1 MKQETIEEVFSRAS
15 VLAGFRPAD
24 FTITP
29 LAGYTNRNFHLHNH
43 QHDWVLRIPRAKTNG
58 FIDRAAEAHNQDL
71 AHQLQIAPRV
81 SWRDNQGT
89 TLTPTLSPSRELCA
103 ADFCNDAMLKIIID
117 PIRCLHRSGL
127 KFRGR
132 VNLQELLDSHF
143 AMLSEHDQQRF
154 EPRLRQA
161 ERVLK
166 LLQFRDDAYVASH
179 NDLVLENLM
188 FDHSRLWLI
197 DWEYSAMA
205 SPYWDLATL
214 CNAANLD
221 LQQSQRLLRAY
232 CAGERVM
239 EESILFDYRGLL
251 KLLSDC
257 WMAALAD

>member
-1 MKQETIEEVFSRAS
+1 MKQGIIEEVFSRAS
-15 VLAGFRPAD
+15 ALADFTPAD

-29 LAGYTNRNFHLHNH
+29 LAGYTNLNFHLHNH

-58 FIDRAAEAHNQDL
+58 FIDRAAEAHNQAL

-81 SWRDNQGT
+81 LWRDSQGT

-103 ADFCNDAMLKIIID
+103 ADFGNDAMLKIIVD
-117 PIRCLHRSGL
+117 PIRRLHRSGVP
-127 KFRGR
+127 FRGR
-132 VNLQELLDSHF
+132 VNLQELLYRHF
-143 AMLSEHDQQRF
+143 AMLNEGDQQRLA
-154 EPRLRQA
+154 PRLRQA

-166 LLQFRDDAYVASH
+166 LLQDCDDTYVASH
-179 NDLVLENLM
+179 NDLVLGNLI
-188 FDHSRLWLI
+188 FDNTRLWLI

-221 LQQSQRLLRAY
+221 LQQSQRLLRVY
-232 CAGERVM
+232 CAEQRVM

>member
-1 MKQETIEEVFSRAS
+1 MKQEFIEEVFSRAS
-15 VLAGFRPAD
+15 VLAGFTPAD
-24 FTITP
+24 FTITA

-58 FIDRAAEAHNQDL
+58 FIDRAAEAHNQTL

-81 SWRDNQGT
+81 SWRDSQGT
-89 TLTPTLSPSRELCA
+89 TLTPTLSTSRELCA
-103 ADFCNDAMLKIIID
+103 ADFGNDAMLKIIVD
-117 PIRCLHRSGL
+117 PIRRLHLSGL
-127 KFRGR
+127 PFRGR
-132 VNLQELLDSHF
+132 VNLQALLCEHF
-143 AMLSEHDQQRF
+143 AMLSEGDQQRLA
-154 EPRLRQA
+154 PRLRQA

-166 LLQFRDDAYVASH
+166 LLQTRDDAYVASH
-179 NDLVLENLM
+179 NDLVLANLM
-188 FDHSRLWLI
+188 FDNSRLWLI